1 MNSATSAESREAEFH
16 RAAAAAWREWDESP
30 ARLELVAHQENVVFR
45 ADSERGASFV
55 LRLHRPGYHDLA
67 ELISEQHWTAALN
80 VAGIGAP
87 VPVRALD
94 GRRYVEVP
102 VGANESRLAGV
113 SEWVDG
119 EVLSDLV
126 DEASGELLAR
136 SFDALGRIAA
146 RIHNQAVS
154 WELPPQFTRHSFDV
168 DGFLGE
174 APFWGRFWEVSGLDE
189 SDRRLTSEAR
199 EHLRGLFSDFG
210 RDAENYSLI
219 HGDLHPGNILKTEN
233 GLQVIDFDDA
243 GFGWHLYELAVALF
257 HYQPN
262 PHFEMVRDALVAG
275 YRSERRLSDEA
286 LDLLPA
292 FLLMR
297 ALALLGWLEA
307 RPELGRR
314 DAFEHVRRL
323 ARRQAAA
330 LLA

>member
-1 MNSATSAESREAEFH
+1 MSSATSTEPREAEFH

-45 ADSERGASFV
+45 AETEHGPNFV

-80 VAGIGAP
+80 VAGVGAP

-94 GRRYVEVP
+94 GRPYVEVP
-102 VGANESRLAGV
+102 VGASESRLAGV

-136 SFDALGRIAA
+136 SFDDLGRIAA
-146 RIHNQAVS
+146 RIHNQAAS
-154 WELPPQFTRHSFDV
+154 WELPPRFTRHSFDV

-174 APFWGRFWEVSGLDE
+174 APFWGRFWEASGLDA
-189 SDRRLTSEAR
+189 SDRDLASHAR
-199 EHLRGLFSDFG
+199 EHLRKLFTDFG
-210 RDAENYSLI
+210 QDPHSYSLI

-243 GFGWHLYELAVALF
+243 GFGWHLYEFAVALF
-257 HYQPN
+257 HYQSN
-262 PHFEMVRDALVAG
+262 PHFEAIRDALVAG
-275 YRSERRLSDEA
+275 YRTERPMSDED
-286 LDLLPA
+286 LELLPA

-297 ALALLGWLEA
+297 ALALLGWLDA
-307 RPELGRR
+307 RPELERS
-314 DAFEHVRRL
+314 DAFERVRRL
-323 ARRQAAA
+323 VRDQATA